1 MTTIAIVGG
10 GFSGTMAA
18 VNLARL
24 SDHDMRVVIINA
36 KRPLGRGTAYGT
48 TRVEHLLN
56 VAARNMSALP
66 DMPSHFVDWLRSR
79 HDFRNTSEAELRQ
92 MFAPR
97 RVYGDYIRGLLETCL
112 HPIDARCRVKVES
125 IDDEAVDVAV
135 NHEGLTVLLKG
146 GDTVDAEQV
155 VLATGNQ
162 PPGAFPSTSPLR
174 HDPRYRS
181 DPWDDWLSRLP
192 PPGGRVVL
200 LGTGLTM
207 VDIVLTLAEIGWD
220 GKIVAVSRHGMLP
233 KSHFRGIAYQD
244 YLPAEIDSMGL
255 AELRAIVQQHRDR
268 LRQMSQNS
276 AIAIDKLR
284 PHTQRLWRN
293 LSTADKREFLKRDA
307 AIWNVTRHRIAVS
320 IHNKVTD
327 ALDSG
332 RLQIV
337 SGTIEN
343 LIPGEQHIDV
353 VLRDADGNELI
364 QSGDL
369 IINCTGPQSHFHKR
383 DCRCSIICWQRD
395 WFVVMNSTLV
405 FRLTTILPSLTASA
419 RLHRV
424 CMQSVRCLKARCGRP
439 LPFPNFEAR
448 RCELP
453 KSFCSVSPRRFRK
466 QTPLSTTSESSRG

>member
-10 GFSGTMAA
+10 GFSGTVAA

-24 SDHDMRVVIINA
+24 SDRPMRVVVINS

-79 HDFRNTSEAELRQ
+79 YDFRSMPDAELRE

-97 RVYGDYIRGLLETCL
+97 RVYGDYVRGLLETCL
-112 HPIDARCRVKVES
+112 HPIDTRCQVRVES
-125 IDDEAVDVAV
+125 IDEEAVDIAASDDGLAV
-135 NHEGLTVLLKG
+135 RLNDGTV
-146 GDTVDAEQV
+146 VDAEQV

-162 PPGAFPSTSPLR
+162 PPGSFPSTSPLR

-200 LGTGLTM
+200 LGAGLTM

-220 GKIVAVSRHGMLP
+220 GEIVAVSRHGMLP
-233 KSHFRGIAYQD
+233 KSHFRGIAYED
-244 YLPAEIDSMGL
+244 YLPADADSLGL
-255 AELRAIVQQHRDR
+255 SGLRAIVQQHCDR
-268 LRQMSQNS
+268 LKQMSQNS

-293 LSTADKREFLKRDA
+293 LLTEDKRKFLNHDA
-307 AIWNVTRHRIAVS
+307 ALWNVTRHRIAVS

-332 RLQIV
+332 RLKV
-337 SGTIEN
+337 VAGTIES
-343 LIPGEQHIDV
+343 LVPGEQRIDV
-353 VLRDADGNELI
+353 VVRDADGSESI

-369 IINCTGPQSHFHKR
+369 VINCTGPQSHFSQTGLPLFDNLLARGMVRSDELDLGIQTDDDFAVIDHEGNSSSHLYAIGPLLKGSLWETTAVSELR
-383 DCRCSIICWQRD
+383 AQAMRVAEVLLQREPAA
-395 WFVVMNSTLV
+395 V
-405 FRLTTILPSLTASA
+405 P
-419 RLHRV
+419 
-424 CMQSVRCLKARCGRP
+424 
-439 LPFPNFEAR
+439 EADVI
-448 RCELP
+448 EYYI
-453 KSFCSVSPRRFRK
+453 
-466 QTPLSTTSESSRG
+466 